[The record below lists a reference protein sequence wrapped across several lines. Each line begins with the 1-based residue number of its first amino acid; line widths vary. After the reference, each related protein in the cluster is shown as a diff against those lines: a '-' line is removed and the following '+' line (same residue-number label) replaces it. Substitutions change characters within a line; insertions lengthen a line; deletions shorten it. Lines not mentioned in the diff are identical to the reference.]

1 MRLAMQANREKGI
14 WKRVKGK
21 IKWVLDELKEDSVA
35 QNPTKPIDCCNPPV
49 PEKKER
55 KKELRISN

>member
-1 MRLAMQANREKGI
+1 MQTNREKGI

-49 PEKKER
+49 PEKKE
-55 KKELRISN
+55 